1 MDIHFLPGVT
11 VGQSPLAPKTTG
23 PEQPTE
29 GTFQQVLGRVVPKSD
44 KVTDAAKQFEALI
57 MGQVL
62 KAARE
67 ASDGGWL
74 GTGDDQTGELA
85 LEMAEQGF
93 AQALASRGGM
103 GIAKMVAPTLRRDE
117 AKAASSGL
125 STQGLPVQPSKDS
138 GH

>member
-11 VGQSPLAPKTTG
+11 VGQSALTPKTTS
-23 PEQPTE
+23 PNQPFE

-44 KVTDAAKQFEALI
+44 KATDAAKQFEALI

-74 GTGDDQTGELA
+74 GTGEDQTGELA

-117 AKAASSGL
+117 AKAASSGPVIQ
-125 STQGLPVQPSKDS
+125 SLPVQPSKDS
-138 GH
+138 DH